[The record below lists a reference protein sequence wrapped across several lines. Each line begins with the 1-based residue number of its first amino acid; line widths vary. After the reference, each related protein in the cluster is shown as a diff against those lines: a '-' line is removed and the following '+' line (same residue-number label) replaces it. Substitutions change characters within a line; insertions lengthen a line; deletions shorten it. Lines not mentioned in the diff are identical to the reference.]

1 MSNNKYFDE
10 EVIEM
15 VNEAESSFADN
26 ALPAD
31 DLPRDEQTIYTGIKI
46 LGEWIAFEERRFI
59 EEKISMTVPA
69 EYKPMDEETAQIKYP
84 MEQRPG
90 VILTDHTGAS
100 NISINHMDQAISADE
115 LEKFRDKMASMMNRM
130 NPGIKAQATG
140 TEEISGNKA
149 VYVEFTNPA
158 LDMKLYNL
166 MFFMELDGR
175 VLMININFPAKSMKY
190 WKDPAFEMMRSV
202 KIKKGQTEDE

>member
-1 MSNNKYFDE
+1 VSDNRYFDE

-69 EYKPMDEETAQIKYP
+69 EYKPMDEETAKIKYP